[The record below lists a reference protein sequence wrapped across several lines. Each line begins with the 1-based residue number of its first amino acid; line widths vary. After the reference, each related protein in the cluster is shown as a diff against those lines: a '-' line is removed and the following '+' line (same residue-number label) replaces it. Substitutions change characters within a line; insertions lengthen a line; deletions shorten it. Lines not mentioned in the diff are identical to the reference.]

1 MRVFL
6 SFSGDVSQQVA
17 IALHD
22 WIRRVIRGVT
32 PWMSHRDIAAGNV
45 WMETL
50 SANLRATHMGILCL
64 TPANKESPWLH
75 FEAGAVWRNVEAA
88 HVCPYL
94 FGLGPEELTGSL
106 REFQSHKADFEGTLK
121 LMEAINAHPTLESP
135 MHPTELREAID
146 VWWPRLESRLALISQ
161 GKSVPRVQRPVGEM
175 VAETLELVR
184 KLSLERLGP
193 RLAEKDMLTL
203 DVRPLVGSSG
213 AVWQAEFASF
223 KSVREL
229 LDQIYFRLDGAVEPF
244 TYDQLWL
251 LRNAITGQVFYNM
264 GTNWALKQKLLHD
277 QRTLQD
283 VGIAPGSMLEAVSVL
298 DSRVQLASTSY
309 VTP

>member
-6 SFSGDVSQQVA
+6 SFSGDASQQVA

-22 WIRRVIRGVT
+22 WIRRVIHGVT
-32 PWMSHRDIAAGNV
+32 PWMSHRDIAAGNI

-64 TPANKESPWLH
+64 TPQNKESPWLH

-94 FGLGPEELTGSL
+94 FGLAPEELTGSL
-106 REFQSHKADFEGTLK
+106 REFQSHKADFDGTLK
-121 LMEAINAHPTLESP
+121 LIEAVNTHPAHESP
-135 MHPTELREAID
+135 MHPADLREAFE
-146 VWWPRLESRLALISQ
+146 VWWPKLDARLSLISQ
-161 GKSVPRVQRPVGEM
+161 GKTAPRVPRPIGDM

-184 KLSLERLGP
+184 KMSLERLGP
-193 RLAEKDMLTL
+193 RLTGKDTLTL
-203 DVRPLVGSSG
+203 DVRPLVGPSG

-223 KSVREL
+223 KSVSDL
-229 LDQIYFRLDGAVEPF
+229 LNQIYFRLDGAVEPF

-251 LRNAITGQVFYNM
+251 VRDASSGQVFYNM
-264 GTNWALKQKLLHD
+264 GTNWALRQNLLRD
-277 QRTLQD
+277 ERTLQE
-283 VGIAPGSMLEAVSVL
+283 VGINPGCSLEAVSVL
-298 DSRVQLASTSY
+298 DPNVSLIPPPS
-309 VTP
+309 